1 VFIKLD
7 LDLQEHPRTILL
19 QKLLNTDD
27 AQTIGLLA
35 NFWMWCMRYAED
47 GDLNGYDADQ
57 IARAARWI
65 GDPALFSR
73 SMREAGW
80 IEDDN
85 SVHAWAQHGGK
96 LKKAQEKANKRWR
109 EWKQTKG
116 KRTANAPQTHSK
128 RDANAPQTHSKRD
141 ANAPQTLREGEGRGE
156 RGERDILSLTR
167 ECRPGGLTLVSLV
180 SLFTEICTS
189 LPKAQATDTRKKA
202 FAPHLRKYPDQDY
215 WTRVFTKAEASDF
228 LSGRNGKWT
237 NCCLDWFKSEANRQK
252 VLEGNYDND
261 RAQAAQVTN
270 WGEE

>member
-1 VFIKLD
+1 MFIKLD

-128 RDANAPQTHSKRD
+128 RDANAPQTL
-141 ANAPQTLREGEGRGE
+141 QEGEGREE
-156 RGERDILSLTR
+156 REIYSLLRESVGLAASPSSLWCHFSPRSAPVCQKRRPQTR
-167 ECRPGGLTLVSLV
+167 EKRP
-180 SLFTEICTS
+180 
-189 LPKAQATDTRKKA
+189 LPRI
-202 FAPHLRKYPDQDY
+202 
-215 WTRVFTKAEASDF
+215 
-228 LSGRNGKWT
+228 
-237 NCCLDWFKSEANRQK
+237 
-252 VLEGNYDND
+252 
-261 RAQAAQVTN
+261 
-270 WGEE
+270 